1 MTLANAKHLNI
12 SVIPNS
18 EIYDARVVEKN
29 KQFQIEYNPNKSQTR
44 IRFSLAHEI
53 AHTLFPDC
61 ARMIRN
67 RSVKSVRE

>member
-1 MTLANAKHLNI
+1 MVRSSNKGWTGPPFDPFLLCIIHLSDI

-44 IRFSLAHEI
+44 IRLFFS
-53 AHTLFPDC
+53 
-61 ARMIRN
+61 
-67 RSVKSVRE
+67 S